1 MSNEG
6 SDGDPDGPNHA
17 ESDAGLSDR
26 ESSDRGQDVVSHAG
40 STDEE
45 RPDSDDDAGADG
57 ANESDGGQDVVSHA
71 GSNDEDGPDGDDD
84 GAGGANESESGEYQ
98 TPDEAASDPES
109 SVADS
114 ILSKKTLKFGD
125 EPTPTTDLEATD
137 SEDEFQCSQVSS
149 GWLGKAY
156 NEDSRQNKMR
166 QLMEDSKKRIAKE
179 CTKMN
184 VSDMD
189 SSRYYY
195 WSQIP
200 FLAYCILLPI
210 AYCILLPSASCILIL
225 NQFPIL
231 PMAYCILLLKSSP
244 ITTQW
249 QSWPGPMTT
258 HFLWF
263 FLCKPIAVLP
273 HAGRHRGH
281 LGDWPRPV
289 QPQQV
294 PPVLWLL
301 REELDDLGGLRGWEV
316 GHQEALSLVG
326 PNSW

>member
-40 STDEE
+40 SNDEE
-45 RPDSDDDAGADG
+45 RPDSDDDDGADG

-84 GAGGANESESGEYQ
+84 GADGANESESGEYQ

-114 ILSKKTLKFGD
+114 VLSKKTLKFGE

-179 CTKMN
+179 CTKWM
-184 VSDMD
+184 
-189 SSRYYY
+189 
-195 WSQIP
+195 SQIW
-200 FLAYCILLPI
+200 ILQDI
-210 AYCILLPSASCILIL
+210 
-225 NQFPIL
+225 
-231 PMAYCILLLKSSP
+231 
-244 ITTQW
+244 ITEVT
-249 QSWPGPMTT
+249 S
-258 HFLWF
+258 HF
-263 FLCKPIAVLP
+263 
-273 HAGRHRGH
+273 
-281 LGDWPRPV
+281 
-289 QPQQV
+289 
-294 PPVLWLL
+294 
-301 REELDDLGGLRGWEV
+301 
-316 GHQEALSLVG
+316 
-326 PNSW
+326 